1 MCLYLRKASYTKY
14 YLQKKNKMNTL
25 KEKFSIIAILFSM
38 LSISTSPNPFMLILV
53 YVIHELGHIF
63 FARLIGAEIKKMRGG
78 VFHLS
83 ISYNTNGLSYKGEA
97 LVCMGGIIFNLL
109 FALLAFLINVKNN
122 DTLSTFSILNLS
134 LALMNL
140 YPISILDG
148 GGILKSLLL
157 LKTREDVAEKIC
169 LIVSFVFA
177 IVLWLISVYLQIIF
191 SANVSLFLISIL
203 LLINLCFSI

>member
-1 MCLYLRKASYTKY
+1 
-14 YLQKKNKMNTL
+14 MNTL